1 MGFCARRLHPE
12 GSDIS
17 NTNKAL
23 AVLHNSVLFTTT
35 PPRPSSFNCCDA
47 AQEGSL
53 NMLYHRFIFLTSNT
67 MSKCIVRKHWCFS
80 WAITF
85 YTSPLIHSKRKHI
98 KHFSKVALKN
108 TDVLPEHLLEAFC
121 VFMPE
126 SCTASSDLSFS
137 SSVTSDLTHPV
148 CSWARCQH
156 RRRPTLSASSKK
168 GKQH

>member
-1 MGFCARRLHPE
+1 MYC
-12 GSDIS
+12 S
-17 NTNKAL
+17 KAL
-23 AVLHNSVLFTTT
+23 MFQLGHYILHKPLNSFKEKTHQTLLKSCT
-35 PPRPSSFNCCDA
+35 
-47 AQEGSL
+47 
-53 NMLYHRFIFLTSNT
+53 
-67 MSKCIVRKHWCFS
+67 
-80 WAITF
+80 
-85 YTSPLIHSKRKHI
+85 
-98 KHFSKVALKN
+98 KN